1 MKADITKSI
10 PTVNSKSEA
19 WIQWHKD
26 LKSNFGKKTANSLWV
41 KSWGVRGNPSAN
53 TSDLRE
59 YLEKQGIKIDKS
71 AYDSLVDTG
80 SGITDF
86 FGDIFHFGKVGGMV
100 LGGILIVGTGMVIYN
115 LAKDPAKS
123 IGTTLK
129 YAK

>member
-1 MKADITKSI
+1 MKTDITKSI

-26 LKSNFGKKTANSLWV
+26 LKSNFGKKTANSLFV
-41 KSWGVRGNPSAN
+41 KAWSIRGNPTAN

-80 SGITDF
+80 SGVTDF
-86 FGDIFHFGKVGGMV
+86 FGDIFHFSKVGGMV
-100 LGGILIVGTGMVIYN
+100 MGAIVIGGVGMIIYN
-115 LAKDPAKS
+115 LAKNPAKS
-123 IGTTLK
+123 IGTTIK